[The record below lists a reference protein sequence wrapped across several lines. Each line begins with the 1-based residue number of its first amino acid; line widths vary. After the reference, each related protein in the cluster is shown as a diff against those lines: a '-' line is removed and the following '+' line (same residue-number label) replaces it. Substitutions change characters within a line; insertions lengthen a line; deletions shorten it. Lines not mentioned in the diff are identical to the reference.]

1 MKKNQKA
8 ILLSTVALILIIG
21 LVVIIALHKTR
32 VANNAIS
39 ATVTNVVDKPNHS
52 EDGYYGI
59 TAKNSNGRSYSIN
72 ATGYLNTPLSPESNG
87 ETCADV
93 PKVNIGDKISF
104 NLPKVEGQT
113 DTFDICYK
121 KNLSGYY
128 FTVE

>member
-8 ILLSTVALILIIG
+8 ILTSTLALVFIIG
-21 LVVIIALHKTR
+21 LIVFLILQKTR
-32 VANNAIS
+32 VANNEIS
-39 ATVTNVVDKPNHS
+39 ATVTNVIDRPNRV

-59 TAKNSNGRSYSIN
+59 TAIDSNGRSYSIN

-87 ETCADV
+87 ETCVDV
-93 PKVNIGDKISF
+93 PKLKNGEKIAF
-104 NLPKVEGQT
+104 NLPKAEVQK